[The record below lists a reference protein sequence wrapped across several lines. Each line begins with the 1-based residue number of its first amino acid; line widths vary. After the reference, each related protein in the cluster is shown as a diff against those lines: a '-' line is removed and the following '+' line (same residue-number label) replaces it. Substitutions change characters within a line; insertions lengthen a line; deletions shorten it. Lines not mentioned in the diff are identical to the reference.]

1 MTGAPWRAL
10 SALAAILCLGLLVG
24 ACSSRHQQA
33 DELARSGKFQPRR
46 FDTTNFVLM
55 GWERQGQGDTLCV
68 YIEGDG
74 LAWRRR
80 NRPSMDPTPSNP
92 VGLRLAMADATTAPV
107 LYLGRPCQYTQDA
120 DRRGCSV
127 ELWTSDR
134 FSERAVEA
142 LDAAVTQAK
151 RRHGATSIALHGY
164 SGGGAMAAL
173 LAERRQDV
181 TFLATVAGNLDPD
194 LWTRL
199 HGDSPLTGS
208 LNPVDKAQ
216 ATRNIP
222 QLHVIGGMDTV
233 IQPVILDSWS
243 ERTHGARITRI
254 RVQEAGHEGPWEAL
268 WPGFVKKARGF

>member
-1 MTGAPWRAL
+1 MNGNAL
-10 SALAAILCLGLLVG
+10 RTLCAVTLLLCLGLLAS

-33 DELARSGKFQPRR
+33 DELAKSGKFQPRR
-46 FDTTNFVLM
+46 FDTTNFVLL
-55 GWERQGQGDTLCV
+55 GWERPGQGDTLCV

-74 LAWRRR
+74 LAWVRR
-80 NRPSMDPTPSNP
+80 NRPAMDPTPTNP
-92 VGLRLAMADATTAPV
+92 VSLRLAMADATAAPV
-107 LYLGRPCQYTQDA
+107 LYLGRPCQYTQGA

-142 LDAAVTQAK
+142 MDQAVTQAK
-151 RRHGATSIALHGY
+151 RRHGAKSIALHGF

-173 LAERRQDV
+173 LAERRDDV
-181 TFLATVAGNLDPD
+181 AFLATIAGNLNPD

-199 HGDSPLTGS
+199 HGDSPLSGS

-222 QLHVIGGMDTV
+222 QLHVIGGMDSV
-233 IQPVILDSWS
+233 IQPALLDSWE
-243 ERTHGARITRI
+243 ERTRGARITRI
-254 RVQEAGHEGPWEAL
+254 RVQEAAHEGPWEKL

>member
-1 MTGAPWRAL
+1 MNGNAQRTLCAVTTL
-10 SALAAILCLGLLVG
+10 LCLALLAC

-46 FDTTNFVLM
+46 FDTTNFVLL
-55 GWERQGQGDTLCV
+55 GWERPGQGDTLCV

-74 LAWRRR
+74 LAWVRR
-80 NRPSMDPTPSNP
+80 NRPAMDPTPTNP
-92 VGLRLAMADATTAPV
+92 VGLRLAMADATAAPV
-107 LYLGRPCQYTQDA
+107 LYLARPCQYTKDA

-134 FSERAVEA
+134 FSERTVEA
-142 LDAAVTQAK
+142 MDQAVTQAM
-151 RRHGATSIALHGY
+151 RRRGATSVALHGF

-173 LAERRQDV
+173 LAERRSDV
-181 TFLATVAGNLDPD
+181 VFLATIAGNLNPD

-216 ATRNIP
+216 ATRAIP

-233 IQPVILDSWS
+233 IQPALLDSWE
-243 ERTHGARITRI
+243 ERTRGARITRI
-254 RVQEAGHEGPWEAL
+254 RVQEAGHEGPWEKL